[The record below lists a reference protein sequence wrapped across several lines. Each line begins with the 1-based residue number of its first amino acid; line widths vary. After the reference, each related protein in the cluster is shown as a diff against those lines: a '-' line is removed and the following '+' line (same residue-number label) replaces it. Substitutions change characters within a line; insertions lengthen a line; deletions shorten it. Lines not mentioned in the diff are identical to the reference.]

1 MKFIAKV
8 ISDNGY
14 KIELIRPLRD
24 MAFQLGATVEISLT
38 PKQVDLINT
47 FNNLLDDETRNMIL
61 DKFNEART
69 PAVRVSVGAPVTS
82 ANEKQ
87 TVRSSSKKK

>member
-24 MAFQLGATVEISLT
+24 IAFQLGATVEISLT

-47 FNNLLDDETRNMIL
+47 FNNLLDDETKNMIL
-61 DKFNEART
+61 EKFNEARFV
-69 PAVRVSVGAPVTS
+69 AELEVSVKPSTKDAPVLT
-82 ANEKQ
+82 
-87 TVRSSSKKK
+87 TVKKK